1 MTPEFYAVI
10 GSATAVMLALRK
22 MYSDLAKQI
31 GDLRERMATL
41 EGEVRGFTTGFKA
54 TEAKPT

>member
-10 GSATAVMLALRK
+10 GSATAVMLAMWR
-22 MYSDLAKQI
+22 MYADLAKQI

-41 EGEVRGFTTGFKA
+41 EGEVRGFMTGFKA
-54 TEAKPT
+54 REVNPS